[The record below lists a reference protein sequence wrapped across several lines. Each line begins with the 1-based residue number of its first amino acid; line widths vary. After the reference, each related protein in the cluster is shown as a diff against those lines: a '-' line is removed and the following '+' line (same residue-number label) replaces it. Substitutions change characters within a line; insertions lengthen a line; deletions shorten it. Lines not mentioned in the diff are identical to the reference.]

1 MVHISDVTDMFQA
14 SDFTG
19 IAQLNPIAAQKCHN
33 KPTRRT
39 SPE

>member
-14 SDFTG
+14 SDFAG
-19 IAQLNPIAAQKCHN
+19 IAQLNPVAAQKCQ